1 MGTSIKRAPS
11 QEGQTMKKTPM
22 MPRRR
27 ALVQLLVTAALAAAM
42 AALVEAGCSRTLP
55 PVC

>member
-1 MGTSIKRAPS
+1 MGTSINRALS
-11 QEGQTMKKTPM
+11 QGSWTMKKTPM

-27 ALVQLLVTAALAAAM
+27 ALLQLLATAALAAAT